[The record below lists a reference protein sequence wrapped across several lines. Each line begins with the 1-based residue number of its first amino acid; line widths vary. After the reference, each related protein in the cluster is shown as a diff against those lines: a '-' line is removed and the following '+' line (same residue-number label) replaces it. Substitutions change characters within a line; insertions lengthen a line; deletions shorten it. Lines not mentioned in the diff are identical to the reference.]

1 MSYIEEILYEARE
14 LGIYKKVLSRVK
26 SLRQKNPNTS
36 LNNIYDKAFTIEEN
50 KIKHEN

>member
-26 SLRQKNPNTS
+26 SLRQKHPQTS

-50 KIKHEN
+50 RIKYED

>member
-26 SLRQKNPNTS
+26 TLRKNQPHTS
-36 LNNIYDKAFTIEEN
+36 LNNIYDQAFTIEEN
-50 KIKHEN
+50 RIKYED

>member
-14 LGIYKKVLSRVK
+14 LGIYKKVLNRVK
-26 SLRQKNPNTS
+26 SLRQKHPHTS

-50 KIKHEN
+50 RIKYED

>member
-14 LGIYKKVLSRVK
+14 LGIYKKVLNRVK

>member
-26 SLRQKNPNTS
+26 SLRQKHPHTS